1 MREIALHIL
10 DIVENSVKAKA
21 TLVEV
26 IVEAKNNLL
35 TVTIRDN
42 GKGMDKEF
50 LARVTDPF
58 TTTRTTR
65 KVGMGIPLL
74 KQAAETAGGEFTI
87 TSELGKGTE
96 VKASFVIDNI
106 DRMPL
111 GNVSETAVT
120 VLNPEVDFVWVYTV
134 EDRTFTFDTR
144 EVKEELG
151 DIPID
156 SPEIVTFLKS
166 LLTEN
171 IESINGGINL

>member
-1 MREIALHIL
+1 
-10 DIVENSVKAKA
+10 
-21 TLVEV
+21 
-26 IVEAKNNLL
+26 
-35 TVTIRDN
+35 
-42 GKGMDKEF
+42 
-50 LARVTDPF
+50 
-58 TTTRTTR
+58 
-65 KVGMGIPLL
+65 
-74 KQAAETAGGEFTI
+74 
-87 TSELGKGTE
+87 
-96 VKASFVIDNI
+96 
-106 DRMPL
+106 MPL
-111 GNVSETAVT
+111 GNVAETAVT

>member
-26 IVEAKNNLL
+26 IIEAKNNLL

-74 KQAAETAGGEFTI
+74 KQAAETAGGEFAI

-111 GNVSETAVT
+111 GNVAETAVT

-144 EVKEELG
+144 EVREELG
-151 DIPID
+151 EIPID

-166 LLTEN
+166 LLIEN

>member
-50 LARVTDPF
+50 LSRVTDPF

-111 GNVSETAVT
+111 GNVAETAVT
-120 VLNPEVDFVWVYTV
+120 VLNPAVDFVWVYTV

>member
-1 MREIALHIL
+1 M
-10 DIVENSVKAKA
+10 
-21 TLVEV
+21 
-26 IVEAKNNLL
+26 
-35 TVTIRDN
+35 
-42 GKGMDKEF
+42 
-50 LARVTDPF
+50 
-58 TTTRTTR
+58 
-65 KVGMGIPLL
+65 
-74 KQAAETAGGEFTI
+74 
-87 TSELGKGTE
+87 
-96 VKASFVIDNI
+96 KASFVIDNI

-111 GNVSETAVT
+111 GNVAETAVT